1 MTVQSGAERQRNWSR
16 LAITGGLSVFLLN
29 VVIRGWHCSD
39 WIPNGDEPF
48 SLYFSQWSW
57 KGISEVLMQGN
68 NPPTFEWVVRFLQE
82 TLHLTWKSLR
92 WTSVVGVSL
101 GAAFL
106 WAASSKHSTRVGLFT
121 ASLFLA
127 STHVMKASHLIRAYA
142 LEIGLV
148 SGLLWLTIHVS
159 RQRHAAAAS
168 NPWRWALWI
177 ALILAI
183 PWVHFYGWL
192 LVVPAFVWVL
202 RAKKWVPAILA
213 MLGLLPLGIHTV
225 HRFLATMES
234 GVALA
239 SNRGWKTLLD
249 VFVQLNGNGFVAGLT
264 LAVVVAAL
272 TLTSREKL
280 KRDGVWLLPL
290 ALYAGGSLLTP
301 MHAPRYIALFVPY
314 WCHFVGTS
322 LHVLLTEGSLKD
334 RKLRGSVSW
343 TSALFYLLLAAATL
357 QVRPKTE
364 VFGPMNAASEE
375 IDTLPSASFVV
386 SPRYCDLP
394 FASILRPHVFQ
405 RGLAHEEMWIDAPT
419 SSPKDPLHLELLDS
433 GVQVWDVGEPDAE
446 LLPQV
451 LTADTLCLCDCGLWQ
466 YPKANIL
473 DVIRDE
479 FPNEVSHFQDQS
491 IHIRCFARTTNQSSQ
506 GPKH

>member
-1 MTVQSGAERQRNWSR
+1 M
-16 LAITGGLSVFLLN
+16 AIAGGLSVMLLN
-29 VVIRGWHCSD
+29 VVVRGWHCSD

-68 NPPTFEWVVRFLQE
+68 NPPTFEWLVRFFQE
-82 TLHLTWKSLR
+82 TLHLDWQSLR
-92 WTSVVGVSL
+92 WTSVLGASL

-106 WAASSKHSTRVGLFT
+106 WAASSKHSTRVGLLT

-148 SGLLWLTIHVS
+148 SGLLWLTIHLS
-159 RQRHAAAAS
+159 RQRHIPAAS
-168 NPWRWALWI
+168 NAWRWGLWI

-192 LVVPAFVWVL
+192 LVVPAFIWVL
-202 RAKKWVPAILA
+202 RAQKWIPAILA
-213 MLGLLPLGIHTV
+213 MVGLLPLGIHTS

-234 GVALA
+234 GAALE
-239 SNRGWKTLLD
+239 SNRGLGTLLD
-249 VFVQLNGNGFVAGLT
+249 VFVHLNGNGLVAGLT
-264 LAVVVAAL
+264 LAVVLAAIAQ
-272 TLTSREKL
+272 TSTEKL

-314 WCHFVGTS
+314 WCHFMGTS
-322 LHVLLTEGSLKD
+322 FHVLLTEGSLKD

-343 TSALFYLLLAAATL
+343 AFALFYLFLATVTS

-364 VFGPMNAASEE
+364 VYGPMNAASEE
-375 IDTLPSASFVV
+375 VAKHPSATFVV

-394 FASILRPHVFQ
+394 FAGILRPHVFH
-405 RGLAHEEMWIDAPT
+405 RGLAHEAMWMDAPT

-433 GVQVWDVGEPDAE
+433 GVQVWDVSQPDAV

-451 LTADTLCLCDCGLWQ
+451 LTTDTLCLCDCGLWQ
-466 YPKANIL
+466 HPKANIL
-473 DVIRDE
+473 EVILDE
-479 FPNEVSHFQDQS
+479 FPNEVSHFQDLS
-491 IHIRCFARTTNQSSQ
+491 IHIRCFTRTTNQ
-506 GPKH
+506 PRNTDNFAETLVAIDR